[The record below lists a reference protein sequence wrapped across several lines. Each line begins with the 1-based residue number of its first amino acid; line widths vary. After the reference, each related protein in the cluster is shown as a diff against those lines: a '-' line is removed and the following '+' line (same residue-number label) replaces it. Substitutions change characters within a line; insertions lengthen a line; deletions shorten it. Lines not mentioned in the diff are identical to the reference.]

1 MPDAPASAA
10 ERLER
15 LPLSPYHRL
24 VFVIKIGRAHV

>member
-24 VFVIKIGRAHV
+24 